1 MNTFTDTH
9 FHLLSMKEK
18 GVDIDNLDI
27 CYGMDIGTDI
37 HDISLRLSLIKK
49 FPNIKYTIGAGPWQ
63 LSQEDNIDYIAREI
77 KNDIIN
83 NNPSMLGEIGLDY
96 FHNYSTH
103 KKQIMLFE
111 AQLRLAN
118 ELKLAVVIHNRDA
131 NIDTIS
137 SLKKERVNKGGIIH
151 CFSADKEFLSQALD
165 LDFYISFSG
174 TLTYKKNDYL
184 RDLLKLVPIDRLL
197 LETDSPYLAPVPD
210 RGKVN
215 NPERIIH
222 TYKCASEV
230 LGIEIDK
237 LKEVVKN
244 NFDTLLSR

>member
-1 MNTFTDTH
+1 
-9 FHLLSMKEK
+9 MKEK

-103 KKQIMLFE
+103 EKQIMLFE

-137 SLKKERVNKGGIIH
+137 AIIATNNKHEIMERTIAI
-151 CFSADKEFLSQALD
+151 FPFLL
-165 LDFYISFSG
+165 SFSCSSVG
-174 TLTYKKNDYL
+174 
-184 RDLLKLVPIDRLL
+184 
-197 LETDSPYLAPVPD
+197 
-210 RGKVN
+210 
-215 NPERIIH
+215 
-222 TYKCASEV
+222 
-230 LGIEIDK
+230 
-237 LKEVVKN
+237 
-244 NFDTLLSR
+244 LSFI